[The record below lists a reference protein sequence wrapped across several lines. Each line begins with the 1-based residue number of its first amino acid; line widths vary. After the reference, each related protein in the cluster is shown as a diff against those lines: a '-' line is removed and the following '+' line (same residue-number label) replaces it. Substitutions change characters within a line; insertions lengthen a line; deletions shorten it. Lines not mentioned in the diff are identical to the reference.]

1 MISATRKGMI
11 SHWVA
16 NHGAGIYELE
26 QGGTHLHPST
36 MTEEVRAT
44 LGV

>member
-1 MISATRKGMI
+1 MISMIPKGMI

-16 NHGAGIYELE
+16 NHGVDIYHLG
-26 QGGTHLHPST
+26 QGCTHLHPSA